1 MDDMLGGL
9 RVAGVPT
16 KSAIYLWG
24 YNHSGQTARKGKE
37 CHLRIPKSLPPK
49 LFKWQD
55 GKNLRWIDV
64 ACGRGHTAAVA
75 SDGSLY
81 TWGANDFGQLG
92 DGTEESAK
100 EPQKVKA
107 LETEFVKSVS
117 CGAHCTAAVAEPREN
132 NGTISRS
139 RLWVWGQN
147 QGSDYP
153 RLFWGAFAP
162 NTVNLDCTDLLFFLC
177 VSSRY
182 L

>member
-81 TWGANDFGQLG
+81 TWGRSFIF
-92 DGTEESAK
+92 
-100 EPQKVKA
+100 P
-107 LETEFVKSVS
+107 SV
-117 CGAHCTAAVAEPREN
+117 
-132 NGTISRS
+132 
-139 RLWVWGQN
+139 L
-147 QGSDYP
+147 
-153 RLFWGAFAP
+153 
-162 NTVNLDCTDLLFFLC
+162 
-177 VSSRY
+177 
-182 L
+182 